1 MPPFPNGS
9 EFVPRP
15 RQDQYTVVVRNA
27 PPQDGLKHVVDRDL
41 VSLGDWPDVQP
52 CDQATLADVHVLV
65 FTKVL
70 LDGNAEP
77 GIGRDHQEDVE
88 VKAAVAEDERGR
100 PRILLVDLQIGS
112 PDEERKIVG
121 RSGPRLPMRP
131 GDERRID
138 PLDFTVHRLDDCAAR
153 TRKLREREG
162 DEMARPPVVHA
173 VTDQLG
179 VANHE
184 LPVDGIDTADPI
196 VIVNFPVGFD

>member
-1 MPPFPNGS
+1 VPPFPNGS

-138 PLDFTVHRLDDCAAR
+138 LWISPFIAWMTAPRGPGSCANGKVMKWQDHPSFMR
-153 TRKLREREG
+153 SLTSW
-162 DEMARPPVVHA
+162 V
-173 VTDQLG
+173 
-179 VANHE
+179 
-184 LPVDGIDTADPI
+184 
-196 VIVNFPVGFD
+196 